1 MRAFEAAEAA
11 LRYCESTVA
20 TSVAASGTSIFG
32 AAVGMYAAPS
42 SSAAP
47 SITESKT
54 ELWWQNKT
62 GNNVL
67 QLFDSNGNP
76 YNGNAVAPSCV
87 AEQFSLQ
94 PVSLSPGA
102 PLTSIT
108 AVNIAHITAHG
119 YGLNANTIVRLESY
133 YAM

>member
-1 MRAFEAAEAA
+1 
-11 LRYCESTVA
+11 
-20 TSVAASGTSIFG
+20 
-32 AAVGMYAAPS
+32 MYPAPS

-47 SITESKT
+47 SITENKS

-62 GNNVL
+62 GNNVF
-67 QLFDSNGNP
+67 QLFDANGSP
-76 YNGNAVAPSCV
+76 YDGNAVAPSCV

-94 PVSLSPGA
+94 PNGLSPGN